1 MIAMTTTPQNNS
13 VKPNRVSAGCSAPT
27 TVACE
32 SLCHPPRMSSSCIF
46 CRIAAGEIPASF
58 VLKEEQVCAFLDTRP
73 VFKGHVLV
81 IPTDHLAS
89 LNDAKDPRLLGGL
102 LAFAREVARAEG
114 IAERGYRVVVNTNPD
129 GGQTVF
135 HLHLHLLGGRPM
147 KWPPG

>member
-1 MIAMTTTPQNNS
+1 MP
-13 VKPNRVSAGCSAPT
+13 G
-27 TVACE
+27 ACV
-32 SLCHPPRMSSSCIF
+32 F
-46 CRIAAGEIPASF
+46 CKIAAGEIAAT
-58 VLKEEQVCAFLDTRP
+58 VVKRGDGMLAFRDLNPQAPT
-73 VFKGHVLV
+73 HVLV

-89 LNDAKDPRLLGGL
+89 LNDAKDPRLLGDM